1 MATVRVLLKNK
12 VLVMRNLYAIYV
24 LCVLLLSGC
33 TAPLDPQ
40 RRSIALS
47 ASTAYISVDNGV
59 KNKAGEGSVIAV
71 PYEGTP
77 SANNPLNVTLWLS
90 YTCGS
95 YSHVPQM
102 PQYLP
107 CVTTMEYSTSTP
119 EDVRTSAGSIIT
131 YPIETDINYSA
142 VGDEVYCVGFYP
154 AEGWGNP
161 TDAGEKTSASHI
173 IDGSHDLMFADQMVG
188 TYSDNFANQRFK
200 HLLTWLKINLSA
212 ASHKA
217 AEIWGSVES
226 LEIVSPSTNVGI
238 TFATSVGGESTI
250 SYDDTSAELSLD
262 LIPDDKALS
271 LTVKAFS
278 QVFCA
283 PPAKAIKKSD
293 GHFEYV
299 PATYTGSDVK
309 GFGYI
314 MRVKTQNV
322 NEKEVFVELKD
333 DDNVSISESDDAVGK
348 LYVIT
353 LHFHDIEVVEGV
365 CTLKQWEDQNS
376 DFYLSPM

>member
-24 LCVLLLSGC
+24 LCVLFISGC
-33 TAPLDPQ
+33 TAPLNLQ

-59 KNKAGEGSVIAV
+59 KTKAGEGSVIAV

-77 SANNPLNVTLWLS
+77 SANNPLNVALWLS

-95 YSHVPQM
+95 YSHNPQR

-107 CVTTMEYSTSTP
+107 CVTTMDYSTSKP
-119 EDVRTSAGSIIT
+119 EDVKTSNGSIIT
-131 YPIETDINYSA
+131 YPIATDINYSQ

-161 TDAGEKTSASHI
+161 TDAKEKTSASHV
-173 IDGSHDLMFADQMVG
+173 IDGSNDLMFADQMVG
-188 TYSDNFANQRFK
+188 TYSDNFATQGFK
-200 HLLTWLKINLSA
+200 HLLSWVKINLSA
-212 ASHKA
+212 ASHAA

-226 LEIVSPSTNVGI
+226 LEIVSPSANVGI
-238 TFATSVGGESTI
+238 TFATSIGGESSV
-250 SYDDTSAELSLD
+250 SYDGTPAELSLS

-283 PPAKAIKKSD
+283 PPAKVIKNSD
-293 GHFEYV
+293 GDFEYV
-299 PATYTGSDVK
+299 PASYTGSDVK

-333 DDNVSISESDDAVGK
+333 DDNTSIAKSEDAVGK